1 MGMRDARPLG
11 IMVAVENV
19 GPPVGER
26 ARKENTHMSAQ
37 ENKVLARRFFE
48 EVTGQR
54 NLDLAKELFDADY
67 KHHDPGLPPQMQE
80 SRDAYIGHLPMYY
93 DAFPDFE
100 LSLDDILAEGDEVAA
115 RWSFTGTHQGDLMG
129 VPATGRQVRASGMT
143 IQRVSDGKI
152 VEGWTI
158 FDTMGLM
165 QQLGVME
172 QPPG

>member
-1 MGMRDARPLG
+1 
-11 IMVAVENV
+11 
-19 GPPVGER
+19 
-26 ARKENTHMSAQ
+26 MSAE
-37 ENKVLARRFFE
+37 ENKVLARRFFV

-54 NLDLAKELFDADY
+54 KLDLATEIFEADY

-93 DAFPDFE
+93 EAFPDFQ
-100 LSLDDILAEGDEVAA
+100 LSVDDMLAEGDEVAT

-129 VPATGRQVRASGMT
+129 VGATERQVHASGMT
-143 IQRVSDGKI
+143 FQRISEGKI

-158 FDTMGLM
+158 FDTMGMM

-172 QPPG
+172 QPPGE

>member
-1 MGMRDARPLG
+1 
-11 IMVAVENV
+11 
-19 GPPVGER
+19 
-26 ARKENTHMSAQ
+26 
-37 ENKVLARRFFE
+37 
-48 EVTGQR
+48 
-54 NLDLAKELFDADY
+54 
-67 KHHDPGLPPQMQE
+67 MQE

-93 DAFPDFE
+93 GAFPDFE
-100 LSLDDILAEGDEVAA
+100 LSLDDMLAEGDEVAT